1 MKDGLQKTYDER
13 HVRWSEES
21 RKQFSFLNN
30 LLLTIGIALLA
41 VLFKDKNYSNI
52 HLSLKNINFD
62 LTLSVL
68 ALIAITLSV
77 VFGIL
82 TAFNR
87 LWNFR
92 ITSRITLIRKRM
104 YKHANVKLDES
115 SSEKFNL
122 HKMLT
127 MYWQL
132 FFERYP
138 NISIEQCKDFQRSS
152 EDAKQELRSN
162 FKILRSIT
170 SNLGISSWRNFKFQI
185 IALMMSLIF
194 LASAVFV

>member
-1 MKDGLQKTYDER
+1 MKDELQKAYDER
-13 HVRWSEES
+13 HVRWSEEY

-30 LLLTIGIALLA
+30 LLLTIGIALLT
-41 VLFKDKNYSNI
+41 VLFKDKDFSNI
-52 HLSLKNINFD
+52 HLSLKNINCD

-77 VFGIL
+77 VFGII

-87 LWNFR
+87 LWDFR

-115 SSEKFNL
+115 SSEKSNL
-122 HKMLT
+122 LQMLT

-132 FFERYP
+132 LIVTYP
-138 NISIEQCKDFQRSS
+138 NISIEQCKNFERSS
-152 EDAKQELRSN
+152 KKKKQELQSN
-162 FKILRSIT
+162 FKRLRSI
-170 SNLGISSWRNFKFQI
+170 SFNLGRRSWRNFKFQI
-185 IALMMSLIF
+185 ITLMMSLIF
-194 LASAVFV
+194 LASAVFF